1 MVILVSGGIVT
12 FFFRGILISIA
23 VTMAVAVVPANA
35 ELASVEYVSGIVA
48 ALQKDTSPQADWKQ
62 TDSTAPDFIKNK
74 PEFPDVSEM
83 ERVSNRVTEVTSAST
98 DAQYPSARAVNN
110 AIETRAPADD
120 VRFNTISTTRPTG
133 TPPAGQ
139 VFIWFE

>member
-74 PEFPDVSEM
+74 PEFPDVS
-83 ERVSNRVTEVTSAST
+83 
-98 DAQYPSARAVNN
+98 
-110 AIETRAPADD
+110 
-120 VRFNTISTTRPTG
+120 
-133 TPPAGQ
+133 
-139 VFIWFE
+139 